1 MSAVFD
7 PFNGGYD
14 QNPVM
19 HCRIKQKSSQTG
31 VFLEIGGRFV
41 VFKDF
46 LYNFAKLRI
55 LVLWI
60 VHSILLYCNYHSYG
74 VKTKEIANVIFR
86 FMYILLHFFLAR
98 KKFKLLNGY
107 VRKKLHLI
115 KKKVSLTLNCR
126 HTHLPRF

>member
-19 HCRIKQKSSQTG
+19 HCRIKQKSSQSG

-46 LYNFAKLRI
+46 LYNFAK
-55 LVLWI
+55 
-60 VHSILLYCNYHSYG
+60 
-74 VKTKEIANVIFR
+74 
-86 FMYILLHFFLAR
+86 
-98 KKFKLLNGY
+98 
-107 VRKKLHLI
+107 
-115 KKKVSLTLNCR
+115 
-126 HTHLPRF
+126 